1 MLRVLGSLMILAGSF
16 GIGLWYRAQFNG
28 RLRAVRTLRAILE
41 RLCSEVRYGR
51 STLPECCSHAAK
63 NFPPPFGGALE
74 KTGQRMRD
82 NTGISFGETFQTEF
96 EEALSELP
104 LHRED
109 RESFLQFTRQA
120 CHADGQMQL
129 RMMEESIER
138 LVQTEKALEE
148 ENAGKCRM
156 AVGLGAMSGMLLIL
170 ILW

>member
-1 MLRVLGSLMILAGSF
+1 MIRLLGSGMILTGCF

-28 RLRAVRTLRAILE
+28 RIRAIRTLGAILDL
-41 RLCSEVRYGR
+41 LCSEVRYGR
-51 STLPECCSHAAK
+51 STLPECCSRAAG
-63 NFPPPFGGALE
+63 NFPQPFGGALE
-74 KTGQRMRD
+74 RTGQSMRD
-82 NTGISFGETFQTEF
+82 NTGLSFGEIFQREF

-104 LHRED
+104 LRGED
-109 RESFLQFTRQA
+109 KDAFLQFTRQA

-129 RMMEESIER
+129 RVMEQSRELLGRKER
-138 LVQTEKALEE
+138 ELED